1 MCNRTFSKTADWVLV
16 NEASFAPRF
25 LKLLSLSSI
34 SHIKRILKSAPRG
47 DDVTSKARHLLKKHA
62 KFMKEREVEI
72 SKTILNTRRQH
83 GLKGIGGF
91 AEIMPIDRFQHSRV
105 VSAMALLLALK
116 IGLSSNEALE
126 AWEAGL
132 SHDRAHLAYSH
143 TVEELMVEL
152 FGLETHEER
161 GISIMLNDRHLQ
173 AYYFKNG
180 LSVNNVR
187 LAMLERSKFVLQSI
201 ADTASYVEHDGLLLS
216 EPIPTNFLWNI
227 IASVEGVSNGWISV
241 NDLTQFNEVLCL
253 RAKFHQI
260 FYSSLRGRIC
270 DAAATTVFKYALDRK
285 IITSNDIM
293 AETDQFIDSKFLAMR
308 RGEIKVPD
316 WICSLLDIMR
326 GDLQLLEEWNAE
338 AFQDE
343 TLFNERVAY
352 LGSRRLDYVAV
363 KVRKF
368 DSKTIKVIGP
378 NGHLIVLKA
387 SVLYGELDNT
397 YFVYSFKS

>member
-1 MCNRTFSKTADWVLV
+1 
-16 NEASFAPRF
+16 
-25 LKLLSLSSI
+25 
-34 SHIKRILKSAPRG
+34 
-47 DDVTSKARHLLKKHA
+47 
-62 KFMKEREVEI
+62 VEI

-378 NGHLIVLKA
+378 NGHRIVLKA